1 MAMLVFKEYSES
13 ALIEQ
18 NTADQRKLKSYVERQ
33 LKLEGVKLTSS
44 TRGGVQV
51 RFALPIPEAEWQK
64 YFKKFAL
71 EVREYPLQSISGKFF
86 TYLLVTTKAVAGVA
100 KGSSI
105 AWVNNY
111 SGKTS
116 GGGQLFGNKELTPDA
131 LGLAGSTKN
140 APQIIAHVEKKL
152 VAKYDKPIAD
162 ALINILRLSQTK
174 ANVVKLDP
182 ALSLKSTDLAKVSS
196 DFGEIM
202 AAVWSMTALRFRQ
215 AYFPTASNEP
225 LIDFYGIRLGVQYP
239 VSVKSGGG
247 GKVTTQNIV
256 NAIKNRAKTAGTL
269 DRSEEI
275 SLEVFRVVND
285 YSAKEQMIKLHQL
298 MDTPGIKELA
308 KVTGI
313 AKKKLD
319 LASIKDWVA
328 DKDMSML
335 KSKLI
340 PFWEKNAYG
349 KPTER
354 VLEGQDKLRLIISPL
369 GEAIWKVL
377 NNDANLKKSL
387 TDVARMVA
395 IIQVNVDVKTKS
407 VHFKSNYFREAEF
420 EFGWPGY
427 ISGNKLGFKMSLKK

>member
-1 MAMLVFKEYSES
+1 
-13 ALIEQ
+13 
-18 NTADQRKLKSYVERQ
+18 
-33 LKLEGVKLTSS
+33 
-44 TRGGVQV
+44 
-51 RFALPIPEAEWQK
+51 
-64 YFKKFAL
+64 
-71 EVREYPLQSISGKFF
+71 
-86 TYLLVTTKAVAGVA
+86 
-100 KGSSI
+100 
-105 AWVNNY
+105 
-111 SGKTS
+111 
-116 GGGQLFGNKELTPDA
+116 
-131 LGLAGSTKN
+131 
-140 APQIIAHVEKKL
+140 
-152 VAKYDKPIAD
+152 
-162 ALINILRLSQTK
+162 
-174 ANVVKLDP
+174 
-182 ALSLKSTDLAKVSS
+182 
-196 DFGEIM
+196 
-202 AAVWSMTALRFRQ
+202 
-215 AYFPTASNEP
+215 
-225 LIDFYGIRLGVQYP
+225 
-239 VSVKSGGG
+239 
-247 GKVTTQNIV
+247 
-256 NAIKNRAKTAGTL
+256 
-269 DRSEEI
+269 
-275 SLEVFRVVND
+275 
-285 YSAKEQMIKLHQL
+285 